1 MARAF
6 VLDVKRVASLKVWL
20 FINMGFTLY
29 VAVLGVYAY
38 WGPKAGRQ
46 LFFSTDDKSSSGQ
59 ADLAFGGVT
68 VLTGAVLAPTW
79 CLSVGKGAVLL
90 VLQGRWACVAVHILQ
105 HR

>member
-1 MARAF
+1 MAAVARAF
-6 VLDVKRVASLKVWL
+6 WLDVKRVVSLKVWL

-68 VLTGAVLAPTW
+68 VLTGKSGVW
-79 CLSVGKGAVLL
+79 VGEGCASA
-90 VLQGRWACVAVHILQ
+90 G
-105 HR
+105 